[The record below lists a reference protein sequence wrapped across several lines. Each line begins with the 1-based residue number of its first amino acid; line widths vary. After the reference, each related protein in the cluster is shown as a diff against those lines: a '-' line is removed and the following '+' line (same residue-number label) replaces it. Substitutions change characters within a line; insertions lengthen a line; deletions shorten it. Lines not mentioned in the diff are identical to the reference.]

1 MAAGDQAPPVLAR
14 RAPKADQIVITAG
27 GARRKRAV
35 GGIPVVAAEGEDGE
49 EMARRSVPVPQLDG
63 NRRYGES
70 LRAQTFQPRPRGRER
85 GL

>member
-49 EMARRSVPVPQLDG
+49 EMAPLGARPSAGWQPALWRKPPCPNLPA
-63 NRRYGES
+63 E
-70 LRAQTFQPRPRGRER
+70 AQR
-85 GL
+85 